1 MTKVVVTGAN
11 GFIGAHLA
19 EQLLAAGN
27 EVTCLVRS
35 PERLPQQVRRRVRTV
50 QGDIR
55 DSAAVRAAVADAE
68 QVFHIAGLVKALS
81 VAELFAVNADGARV
95 VAEACAAQETPPTL
109 IVASSLAAAGPS
121 RDGRPVQETDV
132 PAPVSNY
139 GRSKLAGEAA
149 VRTFAERMPISI
161 IRPAVVF
168 GPGDPNSF
176 AMIRPI
182 ARFGIHPVPGGGPL
196 GSISA
201 IHVADLCRLLMLVAE
216 RGRRLTRSG
225 EADPSRGIYFG
236 ADPTAVRYDEFG
248 KLIGAAMGRDRI
260 RVMRNSRLLGFT
272 LAGLAES
279 IARLRRQAAI
289 ISVDKMRE
297 AFAGSWHCSGERAER
312 ELGFRPAAPLAER
325 IAETV
330 AWYRAE
336 GWLPRAIPLFTPL
349 PRPTGIP
356 VKSC

>member
-27 EVTCLVRS
+27 DVTCLVRS
-35 PERLPQQVRRRVRTV
+35 PERLPQRLRSRVRTV

-55 DSAAVRAAVADAE
+55 DPETVRSAVDGAE

-81 VAELFAVNADGARV
+81 VAELFAVNADGARI
-95 VAEACAAQETPPTL
+95 VAEACAALRTPPAL
-109 IVASSLAAAGPS
+109 ILASSLAAAGPS
-121 RDGRPVQETDV
+121 LDGRPVLESDV

-149 VRTFAERMPISI
+149 VRAYADGVPISI

-168 GPGDPNSF
+168 GPGDPNSY
-176 AMIRPI
+176 AMFRPI
-182 ARFGIHPVPGGGPL
+182 ARFGVHPVPGGPL
-196 GSISA
+196 GAISA
-201 IHVADLCRLLMLVAE
+201 IHVADLCRLFMLVAE
-216 RGRRLTRSG
+216 RGRRLMRS
-225 EADPSRGIYFG
+225 ETDDPSRGIYFG
-236 ADPTAVRYDEFG
+236 ADPKGIGYDEFG
-248 KLIGAAMGRDRI
+248 RLIGAAMGRDRI
-260 RVMRNSRLLGFT
+260 RIMRNPRLLGFT
-272 LAGLAES
+272 LAGMAES
-279 IARLRRQAAI
+279 IARLRRQPAI
-289 ISVDKMRE
+289 VSVDKMRE

-349 PRPTGIP
+349 PRATGIP

>member
-35 PERLPQQVRRRVRTV
+35 PERLPQRLRRRVRAV

-55 DSAAVRAAVADAE
+55 DRSAMSTAVTGAE

-81 VAELFAVNADGARV
+81 VAELFAVNADGARI
-95 VAEACAAQETPPTL
+95 VAEACAALPTPPTL
-109 IVASSLAAAGPS
+109 VLASSLAAAGPS
-121 RDGRPVQETDV
+121 LDGRPVYESDA

-139 GRSKLAGEAA
+139 GRSKLAGETAMRA
-149 VRTFAERMPISI
+149 FADRVPISI

-176 AMIRPI
+176 AMFRPI
-182 ARFGIHPVPGGGPL
+182 ARFGIHPVPGGTIGA
-196 GSISA
+196 ISA
-201 IHVADLCRLLMLVAE
+201 IHVADLCRLFMLVAE
-216 RGRRLTRSG
+216 RGRRLSQS
-225 EADPSRGIYFG
+225 EATDASRGIYFG
-236 ADPTAVRYDEFG
+236 ADPAGVKYDEFG
-248 KLIGAAMGRDRI
+248 RLIGAAMGRDRI
-260 RVMRNSRLLGFT
+260 RIMRNPRLLGFT
-272 LAGLAES
+272 LAGMAES
-279 IARLRRQAAI
+279 IARLRRQPAI
-289 ISVDKMRE
+289 VSVDKMRE
-297 AFAGSWHCSGERAER
+297 AFAGSWYCSAERAEQ
-312 ELGFRPAAPLAER
+312 ELGFRPAASLAER

-349 PRPTGIP
+349 PRPMEIP